1 MNGVS
6 MSAVYNPEAD
16 MIAEIERLDLDAKQL
31 RRRIQNARNEEDRRV
46 LNRQLNEL
54 KEEFARLQARLP

>member
-1 MNGVS
+1 

-16 MIAEIERLDLDAKQL
+16 VIAEIEGLDLDAKDL

-46 LNRQLNEL
+46 LNRQLKEL
-54 KEEFARLQARLP
+54 HEEFTRLQSSLP

>member
-1 MNGVS
+1 

-16 MIAEIERLDLDAKQL
+16 VIAEIEGLDLDAKDL

-46 LNRQLNEL
+46 LNRQLKEL
-54 KEEFARLQARLP
+54 QEEFTRLQSSLP